1 MFLFFFAK
9 LLVARKVV
17 WATAPQQESIE
28 TLRKNSTTEAKT
40 AVAVGVAA
48 AVEVMARYELITCFH
63 EFQSY
68 VFLTIFEFRGCKV
81 SCFSLFLAC
90 DACHQL

>member
-1 MFLFFFAK
+1 MNFDVELTLPNMFLFFFAK

-40 AVAVGVAA
+40 VAAVGVAA
-48 AVEVMARYELITCFH
+48 AAEVMARL
-63 EFQSY
+63 
-68 VFLTIFEFRGCKV
+68 G
-81 SCFSLFLAC
+81 
-90 DACHQL
+90 